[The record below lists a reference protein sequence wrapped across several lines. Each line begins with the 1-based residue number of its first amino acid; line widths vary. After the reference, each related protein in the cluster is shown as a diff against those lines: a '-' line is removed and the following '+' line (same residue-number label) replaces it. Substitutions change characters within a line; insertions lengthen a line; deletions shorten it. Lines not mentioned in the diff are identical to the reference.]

1 MTVKRLLV
9 FNIMRLRFFALI
21 VLMVLLS
28 GHVSAKP
35 VDETTARTVATRF
48 FAIKYNRM
56 LETLT
61 PTVVY
66 TADMLRSEDVTP
78 SFYVVNFGS
87 EGFVI
92 VAGDD
97 RVQPILAFSDEG
109 AFVTENIPAHIRFF
123 LDGYAEGI
131 RYMVDNNQDSD
142 AVVLKQWET
151 LLSESSF
158 VPKDGDV
165 IVGPLLGNNKWNQ
178 TKYYN
183 DQCPADAT
191 GNSAYGGHAA
201 VGCGALVMGQVM
213 RYWRFPTTGNG
224 SHSYSSDY
232 GTLSANFG
240 TTSYHYE
247 DMPDQL
253 SAGNHPDSCVN
264 AVATLLYHC
273 GVSVNMRYG
282 PSASVSNSNKIVSAL
297 SAYFR
302 YPATIRYI
310 ERGRLSTSGWLNYL
324 KGELDDGA
332 PFMYGGSGNY
342 GGHVWT
348 CDGYRDDDYF
358 HFNWGWGGQQN
369 GYFALTSCSS
379 YGFNSNHAII
389 IGIRGSELPAAI
401 EEYGLQNFSLFPN
414 PANDVLNITSSETIS
429 EIEIVNV
436 MGQVVKRVEVNA
448 NNAFCNVE
456 DLTSGVYVVM
466 INSLTGQSQNVR
478 IVRKFIKE

>member
-1 MTVKRLLV
+1 M
-9 FNIMRLRFFALI
+9 A
-21 VLMVLLS
+21 LLS

-35 VDETTARTVATRF
+35 VDETTARIVATRF
-48 FAIKYNRM
+48 FASKYYRSF
-56 LETLT
+56 ETLT

-66 TADMLRSEDVTP
+66 TADMLRGENVAP
-78 SFYVVNFGS
+78 SFYVVNFNS

-97 RVQPILAFSDEG
+97 RVQPVLAFSDEG
-109 AFVTENIPAHIRFF
+109 AFVTENIPDHIRFF

-131 RYMVDNNQDSD
+131 QYVVDNNQDNEAD
-142 AVVLKQWET
+142 VLQQWET
-151 LLSESSF
+151 LLSESSI
-158 VPKDGDV
+158 VSKDANA
-165 IVGPLLGNNKWNQ
+165 IVDPLLGDNKWNQ
-178 TKYYN
+178 TRYYN
-183 DQCPADAT
+183 YLCPADAT

-213 RYWRFPTTGNG
+213 RYWNFPTTGVG
-224 SHSYSSDY
+224 SHSYSSSY

-240 TTSYHYE
+240 STTYHYE
-247 DMPDQL
+247 NMPDRL
-253 SAGNHPDSCVN
+253 STDYHPDNYVD
-264 AVATLLYHC
+264 AIATLLYHC

-282 PSASVSNSNKIVSAL
+282 PSASVSNSNNIVSAL
-297 SAYFR
+297 STYFR

-310 ERGRLSTSGWLNYL
+310 ERGSLSSSVWLNYL
-324 KGELDDGA
+324 KSELDDGA

-348 CDGYRDDDYF
+348 CDGYRDDNYF

-369 GYFALTSCSS
+369 GYYALTSCSS

-389 IGIRGSELPAAI
+389 IGIRGPELPIVI
-401 EEYGLQNFSLFPN
+401 EEGSPQNISLFPN
-414 PANDVLNITSSETIS
+414 PTNGTLNITSSETIS

-448 NNAFCNVE
+448 DNAVCDVE
-456 DLTSGVYVVM
+456 DLTSGVYV
-466 INSLTGQSQNVR
+466 IHILTEVSGTER
-478 IVRKFIKE
+478 TAILRRKFVKE